1 MTLEQKH
8 EQFIAELVPLV
19 QSEVDRIEASIA
31 TTQDHYG
38 KYMHLLTPYE
48 SGLRLMVSKACIKA
62 GANAAGVA
70 AALRIL

>member
-1 MTLEQKH
+1 MSQRQK
-8 EQFIAELVPLV
+8 FISELVPLV
-19 QSEVDRIEASIA
+19 QPEVDRIEGSIA
-31 TTQDHYG
+31 TTQDNYG

-48 SGLRLMVSKACIKA
+48 RDLRLMVSEACIKA

>member
-1 MTLEQKH
+1 MSQRQK
-8 EQFIAELVPLV
+8 FISELVPLV
-19 QSEVDRIEASIA
+19 QPEVDKIEGSIA
-31 TTQDHYG
+31 TTQDNYG

-48 SGLRLMVSKACIKA
+48 RDLRLMVSEACIKA